1 VRRPELA
8 VGLALLALFGGMVVA
23 ASSYP
28 AAARLLPLIV
38 GIPALALTAWELRA
52 QWRVAAPTEPDA
64 ATARLERRA
73 QGVAFVWFV
82 AFVLA
87 IVAGGFSVGG
97 VAAVVVAQ
105 RFWLRES
112 WRTSLIGGA
121 VAFAVLFAGID
132 RGLGQPLFEGVVT
145 AWVRRW
151 LGI

>member
-1 VRRPELA
+1 MPLIDRHPGAGADGVGAARA
-8 VGLALLALFGGMVVA
+8 VAHA
-23 ASSYP
+23 ASREP
-28 AAARLLPLIV
+28 AASPARLSH
-38 GIPALALTAWELRA
+38 RS
-52 QWRVAAPTEPDA
+52 
-64 ATARLERRA
+64 
-73 QGVAFVWFV
+73 QGVAFAWFV

-87 IVAGGFSVGG
+87 IVAGGFSIGG

-121 VAFAVLFAGID
+121 VAFVVLVAGID

-145 AWVRRW
+145 GWVRGW